1 MNVPSAPQYEP
12 SGGDASALLEGYAR
26 TPLRFEA
33 AWTDALM
40 RTVRVGSA
48 GVVVLVA
55 GYSPYLPSVGTSPAV
70 VDCRPLRGVDPKRA
84 ARAALRASSAL
95 RSVMALSVADQARE
109 LLAALSL
116 NKSQLAEVLRVSRP
130 TVYDWLEGKEPNASN
145 AERLT
150 TLLRVLKDVGITSA
164 SPLHPRFVRQP
175 LAEESPALID
185 ILRGDALDESAIKS
199 LARDAKELVHRAEN
213 RRVARE
219 DRLRALGFEDP
230 SDEQRR
236 EQLARNVAMRDWPK
250 T

>member
-1 MNVPSAPQYEP
+1 
-12 SGGDASALLEGYAR
+12 
-26 TPLRFEA
+26 
-33 AWTDALM
+33 M
-40 RTVRVGSA
+40 RIGSA
-48 GVVVLVA
+48 GAVVLVA
-55 GYSPYLPSVGTSPAV
+55 GYALYLPHVGTSPAV
-70 VDCRPLRGVDPKRA
+70 VDSRPFARSVRRA
-84 ARAALRASSAL
+84 PRPASAL
-95 RSVMALSVADQARE
+95 SAVMALSVADQARE

-130 TVYDWLEGKEPNASN
+130 TVYDWLDGKEPNAPN

-150 TLLRVLKDVGITSA
+150 TLIRVLADVGITSA

-175 LAEESPALID
+175 LAEKAPALIEV
-185 ILRGDALDESAIKS
+185 LRRDALDEPTISS
-199 LARDAKELVHRAEN
+199 LAREAKELVQRADN

-236 EQLARNVAMRDWPK
+236 EQLARNVAMRDRPK